1 MRLLAWTAGGM
12 TGQMMGDGDE
22 GDAVDGRRSGVRGNA
37 RRIRA
42 VSPTRFLMRCSAVG
56 GIPLFPL
63 LVIRSA
69 RPLFVCVD
77 LCFSD
82 RVMAAIYVLMF
93 KISAHTY

>member
-1 MRLLAWTAGGM
+1 
-12 TGQMMGDGDE
+12 MGDGDG
-22 GDAVDGRRSGVRGNA
+22 GDAVDGRKSGVRGNA

-69 RPLFVCVD
+69 RPLFACVD
-77 LCFSD
+77 LCCFSD
-82 RVMAAIYVLMF
+82 RVMAAIYVLIF
-93 KISAHTY
+93 KISAHAY